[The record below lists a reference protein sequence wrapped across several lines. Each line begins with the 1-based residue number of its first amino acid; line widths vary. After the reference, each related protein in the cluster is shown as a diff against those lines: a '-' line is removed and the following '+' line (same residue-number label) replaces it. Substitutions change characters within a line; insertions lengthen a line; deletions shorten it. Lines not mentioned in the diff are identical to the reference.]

1 MTRRLLHFLVIA
13 GVIVCA
19 VLGGLGI
26 RYSSRV
32 QADFGDVRE
41 GFALVQPAFAQ
52 GFPAGRFP
60 MSEAGISAY
69 VKVNQSV
76 DIAKARTFFRGIQ
89 AEGDGYLIGIV
100 ELPGLREELW
110 PHLYVNKDGWF
121 LAYYSKYDPASKL
134 MPWNGYQGGPVATT
148 TLRDAL
154 VQFTTQLFASMQ
166 MAFSFSASE
175 KDLHYYDFRYPEA
188 RAFVLAVDV
197 VLPNQEDSLR
207 YAIPSAVMTY
217 ESSWAHYAE
226 GVHGYDSTESKVDGS
241 TLYKGGGGTY
251 YASGLLGE
259 QFLIKEKP
267 HTASISQGRDGHSG
281 IAIAFIYR

>member
-1 MTRRLLHFLVIA
+1 VN
-13 GVIVCA
+13 
-19 VLGGLGI
+19 
-26 RYSSRV
+26 S
-32 QADFGDVRE
+32 GDVRQ
-41 GFALVQPAFAQ
+41 GFSLVQPAFAQ
-52 GFPAGRFP
+52 GVPADRFP

-69 VKVNQSV
+69 VKINQSV
-76 DIAKARTFFRGIQ
+76 DIAKARAFLRGIQ
-89 AEGDGYLIGIV
+89 AEGDDYLIGIV
-100 ELPGLREELW
+100 ELSGLREELW
-110 PHLYVNKDGWF
+110 PHLYVNKSGWF

-154 VQFTTQLFASMQ
+154 VQFTTQVFASMQ

-197 VLPNQEDSLR
+197 VLPNQEDSMR
-207 YAIPSAVMTY
+207 YAIPSAVLTY

-226 GVHGYDSTESKVDGS
+226 DVNGYDSTESKVDGS
-241 TLYKGGGGTY
+241 TLYRGGGGTY

-259 QFLIKEKP
+259 QFLIKERS
-267 HTASISQGRDGHSG
+267 HTVSISQGRDGHSG
-281 IAIAFIYR
+281 IAVAFVYR